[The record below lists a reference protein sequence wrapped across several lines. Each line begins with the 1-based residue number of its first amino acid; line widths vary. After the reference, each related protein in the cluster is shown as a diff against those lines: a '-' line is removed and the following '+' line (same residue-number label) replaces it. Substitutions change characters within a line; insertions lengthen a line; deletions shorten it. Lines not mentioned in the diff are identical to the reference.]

1 MNGSDDNIADYEEAD
16 DDNHDDHEESDDGQD
31 YVDINVII
39 YIVHRRLHKS
49 EGKIHHYNGQ
59 FIKFLFC
66 KSLSLY

>member
-1 MNGSDDNIADYEEAD
+1 MDGSDDNITDYEEAD

-49 EGKIHHYNGQ
+49 EGKIHH
-59 FIKFLFC
+59 
-66 KSLSLY
+66 